1 MSKLLARALA
11 DRHPDMRIAVGLHSD
26 QIAVF
31 LEVQSEFAVKGLR
44 DRKVGDGEMKSVD
57 GMNAELARTP
67 GRPDKAVN
75 LGHDASPFPARRRGI
90 AF

>member
-1 MSKLLARALA
+1 
-11 DRHPDMRIAVGLHSD
+11 
-26 QIAVF
+26 
-31 LEVQSEFAVKGLR
+31 
-44 DRKVGDGEMKSVD
+44 MKSVD